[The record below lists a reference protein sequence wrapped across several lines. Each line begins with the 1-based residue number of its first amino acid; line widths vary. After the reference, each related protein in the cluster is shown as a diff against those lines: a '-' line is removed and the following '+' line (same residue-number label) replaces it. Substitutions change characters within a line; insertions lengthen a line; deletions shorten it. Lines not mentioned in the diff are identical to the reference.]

1 MTFKLGLTGSIGM
14 GKSTTARIF
23 AKAGCDVWDADAA
36 VHRLYGPNG
45 DAVGPVQAALP
56 EAIVDGTVSRERLKE
71 MIGSDP
77 AILKTLEQIVHPLV
91 AKDRA
96 EFFNESSADVVVF
109 DIPLL
114 FETGGDKGMDAV
126 AVVSVD
132 AKTQERRVM
141 ERGTMTH
148 EQFSQIR
155 EKQMSDAEKRERADF
170 VIVTDTPDHA
180 AEQVHTILKEI
191 RERKA
196 HA

>member
-1 MTFKLGLTGSIGM
+1 M
-14 GKSTTARIF
+14 
-23 AKAGCDVWDADAA
+23 
-36 VHRLYGPNG
+36 
-45 DAVGPVQAALP
+45 P

-96 EFFNESSADVVVF
+96 EFFNESAADVVVF

-155 EKQMSDAEKRERADF
+155 EKQMPDAEKRERADF